1 MNKKIIVYILLV
13 VALGTGGTLMAMSG
27 KDAVSVA
34 AQQKNTLLAADT
46 VNVAFQGVGGRVNTI
61 EVKEEQQVKKGD
73 VLMTLDPVDLNLQ
86 IEKLKTDIA
95 QADVKIKQAKDGLQN
110 QSDKITASE
119 KQGELDIQAAQA
131 GESLLNQGTRA
142 EDIQRQRLAIEAAQQ
157 SLDAALTGVETAK
170 TNAEIAQK
178 TVASRQEALD
188 LAKVNYNRVQ
198 TLYNAGAG
206 TKAELD
212 NAKNQ
217 LDNAQIALDTAKD
230 QVEIANNQI
239 TAASKQSDITKNG
252 IAQQQTALDK
262 MEAGATAEERQQAR
276 IKTEKAKEALN
287 QTSQTRKDVKNSE
300 YNVDLLAQQKQALIV
315 QLKTLELQRGRMVLK
330 ASTDGKV
337 SRIVPKMGEIVATG
351 ATGVVI
357 ENNQLYYDIYVDED
371 SISQFKAG
379 GKVTSHVVA
388 LDKDIQGKVRYIT
401 SAPQYTNMRMS
412 RDKGLSD
419 ISSFQVRVDVPRTTE
434 LLPGM
439 TVEVVTK

>member
-1 MNKKIIVYILLV
+1 MNKKVIVYVLLV

-27 KDAVSVA
+27 KDAVSMA
-34 AQQKNTLLAADT
+34 AQQKNTLLTADT

-73 VLMTLDPVDLNLQ
+73 VLMTLDPVDLDLQ

-110 QSDKITASE
+110 QSEKISTSE
-119 KQGELDIQAAQA
+119 KQGQLDIQAAQA

-142 EDIQRQRLAIEAAQQ
+142 EDILRQKLAIEAAQQ

-170 TNAEIAQK
+170 RNAEIAQK
-178 TVASRQEALD
+178 TVSSRQQALD
-188 LAKVNYNRVQ
+188 LANVNYNRIKA
-198 TLYNAGAG
+198 LYDAGAG

-217 LDNAQIALDTAKD
+217 LDNAQIALDTATD
-230 QVEIANNQI
+230 QVEIAKNQI
-239 TAASKQSDITKNG
+239 IAASKQSDIAKNG

-276 IKTEKAKEALN
+276 IKTEKAKEALT

-300 YNVDLLAQQKQALIV
+300 YNVDLLAQQKQALSV

-330 ASTDGKV
+330 ASADGKV
-337 SRIVPKMGEIVATG
+337 SRIVPKMGEIVSTG

-357 ENNQLYYDIYVDED
+357 ETNQLYYDIYVGED
-371 SISQFKAG
+371 SMSQFKAG
-379 GKVTSHVVA
+379 GNVNTHVVA
-388 LDKDIQGKVRYIT
+388 LDKDVQGKVRYIT

-419 ISSFQVRVDVPRTTE
+419 ISSFQVRVDVQRTSE

>member
-1 MNKKIIVYILLV
+1 MNKKIIVYMLLV

-27 KDAVSVA
+27 KDAVSLA
-34 AQQKNTLLAADT
+34 AAQKNTLLAADT
-46 VNVAFQGVGGRVNTI
+46 VNVAFQGVGGRVKTI
-61 EVKEEQQVKKGD
+61 EVQEEQQVKKGD
-73 VLMTLDPVDLNLQ
+73 VLMTLDPVDLDLQ

-95 QADVKIKQAKDGLQN
+95 QADMKIKQAKEGLQN
-110 QSDKITASE
+110 QFEKISSSE
-119 KQGELDIQAAQA
+119 IQGQLDIQAAQA
-131 GESLLNQGTRA
+131 GETLLNQGART
-142 EDIQRQRLAIEAAQQ
+142 EDIERQKLAIEAARQ

-170 TNAEIAQK
+170 GNAEIAKK
-178 TVASRQEALD
+178 TVASRQQALE
-188 LAKVNYNRVQ
+188 LAKVNYNRLKV
-198 TLYNAGAG
+198 LYDAGAG
-206 TKAELD
+206 SKAELD

-252 IAQQQTALDK
+252 IAQQQTVLDK
-262 MEAGATAEERQQAR
+262 LEAGATAEERQQAR

-287 QTSQTRKDVKNSE
+287 QTSQTRKDVKNSQ
-300 YNVDLLAQQKQALIV
+300 YNVDLLAQQKQAFMV
-315 QLKTLELQRGRMVLK
+315 QLKTVELQRGRMVLK

-337 SRIVPKMGEIVATG
+337 SRIVPKLGEIISTG

-357 ENNQLYYDIYVDED
+357 ETNQLYYDIYVGED

-379 GKVTSHVVA
+379 QNVISHVVA
-388 LDKDIQGKVRYIT
+388 LHKDVQGTVKYIT

-412 RDKGLSD
+412 RDKGLAD
-419 ISSFQVRVDVPRTTE
+419 ISSFQVRVNVQRTSE

>member
-1 MNKKIIVYILLV
+1 MNKKIIVYVLLV

-27 KDAVSVA
+27 KDAVSMA
-34 AQQKNTLLAADT
+34 AQQKNTLLTADT

-73 VLMTLDPVDLNLQ
+73 VLMTLDPVDLDLQ

-110 QSDKITASE
+110 QSEKISTSE
-119 KQGELDIQAAQA
+119 KQGQLDIQAAQA

-142 EDIQRQRLAIEAAQQ
+142 EDILRQKLAIEAAQQ

-170 TNAEIAQK
+170 RNAEIAQK
-178 TVASRQEALD
+178 TVSSRQQALD
-188 LAKVNYNRVQ
+188 LANVNYNRIKA
-198 TLYNAGAG
+198 LYDGGAG

-217 LDNAQIALDTAKD
+217 LDNAQIALDTATD
-230 QVEIANNQI
+230 QVEIAKNQI
-239 TAASKQSDITKNG
+239 IAASKQSDIAKNG

-276 IKTEKAKEALN
+276 IKTEKAKEALT

-300 YNVDLLAQQKQALIV
+300 YNVDLLAQQKQALSV

-330 ASTDGKV
+330 ASADGKV
-337 SRIVPKMGEIVATG
+337 SRIVPKMGEIVSTG

-357 ENNQLYYDIYVDED
+357 ETNQLYYDIYVGED
-371 SISQFKAG
+371 SMSQFKAG
-379 GKVTSHVVA
+379 GNVNTHVVA
-388 LDKDIQGKVRYIT
+388 LDKDVQGKVRYIT

-419 ISSFQVRVDVPRTTE
+419 ISSFQVRVDVQRTSE

>member
-1 MNKKIIVYILLV
+1 M
-13 VALGTGGTLMAMSG
+13 
-27 KDAVSVA
+27 
-34 AQQKNTLLAADT
+34 
-46 VNVAFQGVGGRVNTI
+46 
-61 EVKEEQQVKKGD
+61 KKGD
-73 VLMTLDPVDLNLQ
+73 VLMTLDPVDLDLQ

-110 QSDKITASE
+110 QSEKISTSE
-119 KQGELDIQAAQA
+119 KQGQLDIQAAQA

-142 EDIQRQRLAIEAAQQ
+142 EDILRQKLAIEAAQQ

-170 TNAEIAQK
+170 RNAEIAQK
-178 TVASRQEALD
+178 TVSSRQQALD
-188 LAKVNYNRVQ
+188 LANVNYNRIKA
-198 TLYNAGAG
+198 LYDAGAG

-217 LDNAQIALDTAKD
+217 LDNAQIALDTATD
-230 QVEIANNQI
+230 QVEIAKNQI
-239 TAASKQSDITKNG
+239 IAASKQSDIAKNG

-276 IKTEKAKEALN
+276 IKTEKAKEALT

-300 YNVDLLAQQKQALIV
+300 YNVDLLAQQKQALSV

-330 ASTDGKV
+330 ASADGKV
-337 SRIVPKMGEIVATG
+337 SRIVPKMGEIVSTG

-357 ENNQLYYDIYVDED
+357 ETNQLYYDIYVGED
-371 SISQFKAG
+371 SMSQFKAG
-379 GKVTSHVVA
+379 GNVNTHVVA
-388 LDKDIQGKVRYIT
+388 LDKDVQGKVRYIT

-419 ISSFQVRVDVPRTTE
+419 ISSFQVRVDVQRTSE

>member
-1 MNKKIIVYILLV
+1 MNKKIIVYVLLV

-27 KDAVSVA
+27 KDAVSMA
-34 AQQKNTLLAADT
+34 AQQKNTLLTADT

-61 EVKEEQQVKKGD
+61 EVKEEQLVKKGD
-73 VLMTLDPVDLNLQ
+73 VLMTLDPVDMDLQ

-110 QSDKITASE
+110 QTEKISSSE
-119 KQGELDIQAAQA
+119 KQGQLDIQAAQA
-131 GESLLNQGTRA
+131 GESLLNQGARA
-142 EDIQRQRLAIEAAQQ
+142 EDIQKQKLAIEAAQQ

-170 TNAEIAQK
+170 KNTEIAQK

-188 LAKVNYNRVQ
+188 LAKVNFDRIKA
-198 TLYNAGAG
+198 LYDAGAA

-217 LDNAQIALDTAKD
+217 LDNAQIAFDTAKD
-230 QVEIANNQI
+230 QVKIANNQI
-239 TAASKQSDITKNG
+239 TAASKQSEIARNG

-276 IKTEKAKEALN
+276 IKTEKAREALS

-300 YNVDLLAQQKQALIV
+300 YNVDLLAQQKQALSV

-330 ASTDGKV
+330 ATTDGKV

-357 ENNQLYYDIYVDED
+357 ETNQLYYDIYVDEE
-371 SISQFKAG
+371 SMAQFKAG
-379 GKVTSHVVA
+379 GNVTSHVVA
-388 LDKDIQGKVRYIT
+388 LNKDIQGKVRYIT
-401 SAPQYTNMRMS
+401 TAPQYTNMRMS

-419 ISSFQVRVDVPRTTE
+419 VSSFQVRVDVRRTPE

>member
-1 MNKKIIVYILLV
+1 MNKKIIVYVLLV

-27 KDAVSVA
+27 KDAVSMA
-34 AQQKNTLLAADT
+34 AQQKNTLLTADT

-73 VLMTLDPVDLNLQ
+73 VLMTLDPVDLDLQ

-110 QSDKITASE
+110 QTEKISSSE
-119 KQGELDIQAAQA
+119 KQGQLDIQAAQA
-131 GESLLNQGTRA
+131 GESLLNQGARA
-142 EDIQRQRLAIEAAQQ
+142 EDIQKQKLAIEAAQQ

-170 TNAEIAQK
+170 RNTEIAQK

-188 LAKVNYNRVQ
+188 LAKVNFDRIKA
-198 TLYNAGAG
+198 LYNAGAV

-239 TAASKQSDITKNG
+239 TAASKQSEIARNG

-276 IKTEKAKEALN
+276 IKTEKAREALS

-300 YNVDLLAQQKQALIV
+300 YNVDLLAQQKQALSV

-330 ASTDGKV
+330 ATTDGKV

-357 ENNQLYYDIYVDED
+357 ETNQLYYDIYVDED
-371 SISQFKAG
+371 SMAQFKAG
-379 GKVTSHVVA
+379 GNVTSHVVA
-388 LDKDIQGKVRYIT
+388 LNKDIQGKVRYIT

-419 ISSFQVRVDVPRTTE
+419 VSSFQVRVDVRRTPE

>member
-1 MNKKIIVYILLV
+1 MNKKIIVYMLLV

-27 KDAVSVA
+27 KDAVSLA
-34 AQQKNTLLAADT
+34 ATQKNTLLAADT
-46 VNVAFQGVGGRVNTI
+46 VNVAFQGVGGRVKTI
-61 EVKEEQQVKKGD
+61 EVQEEQQVKKGD
-73 VLMTLDPVDLNLQ
+73 VLMTLDPVDLDLQ

-95 QADVKIKQAKDGLQN
+95 QADVKIKQAKEGLQN
-110 QSDKITASE
+110 QSEKISSSE
-119 KQGELDIQAAQA
+119 IQGQLDIQAAQA
-131 GESLLNQGTRA
+131 GETLLNQGART
-142 EDIQRQRLAIEAAQQ
+142 EDIERQKLAIEAARQ

-170 TNAEIAQK
+170 GNAEIAKK
-178 TVASRQEALD
+178 TVASRQQALE
-188 LAKVNYNRVQ
+188 LAKVNYNRLKV
-198 TLYNAGAG
+198 LYDAGAG
-206 TKAELD
+206 SKAELD

-252 IAQQQTALDK
+252 IAQQQTVLDK
-262 MEAGATAEERQQAR
+262 LEAGATAEERQQAR

-287 QTSQTRKDVKNSE
+287 QTSQTRKDVKNSQ
-300 YNVDLLAQQKQALIV
+300 YNVDLLAQQKQAFMV
-315 QLKTLELQRGRMVLK
+315 QLKTVELQRGRMVLK

-337 SRIVPKMGEIVATG
+337 SRIVPKLGEIISTG

-357 ENNQLYYDIYVDED
+357 ETNQLYYDIYVGED

-379 GKVTSHVVA
+379 QNVISHVVA
-388 LDKDIQGKVRYIT
+388 LHKDVQGTVKYIT

-412 RDKGLSD
+412 RDKGLAD
-419 ISSFQVRVDVPRTTE
+419 ISSFQVRVNVQRTSE

>member
-1 MNKKIIVYILLV
+1 MNKKIIVYVLLV

-27 KDAVSVA
+27 KDAVSMA
-34 AQQKNTLLAADT
+34 AQQKNTLLTADT

-73 VLMTLDPVDLNLQ
+73 VLMTLDPVDLDLQ

-110 QSDKITASE
+110 QSEKISTSE
-119 KQGELDIQAAQA
+119 KQGQLDIQAAQA

-142 EDIQRQRLAIEAAQQ
+142 EDILRQKLAIEAAQQ

-170 TNAEIAQK
+170 RNAEIAQK
-178 TVASRQEALD
+178 TVSSRQQALD
-188 LAKVNYNRVQ
+188 LANVNYNRIKA
-198 TLYNAGAG
+198 LYDAGAG

-217 LDNAQIALDTAKD
+217 LDNAQIALDTATD
-230 QVEIANNQI
+230 QVEIAKNQI
-239 TAASKQSDITKNG
+239 IAASKQSDIAKNG

-276 IKTEKAKEALN
+276 IKTEKAKEALT

-300 YNVDLLAQQKQALIV
+300 YNVDLLAQQKQALSV

-330 ASTDGKV
+330 ASADGKV
-337 SRIVPKMGEIVATG
+337 SRIVPKMGEIVSTV

-357 ENNQLYYDIYVDED
+357 ETNQLYCDIYVGED
-371 SISQFKAG
+371 SMSQFKAG
-379 GKVTSHVVA
+379 ENVNTHVVA
-388 LDKDIQGKVRYIT
+388 LDKDVQGKVRYIT

-419 ISSFQVRVDVPRTTE
+419 ISSFQVRVDVQRTSE

>member
-1 MNKKIIVYILLV
+1 MRKSRK
-13 VALGTGGTLMAMSG
+13 
-27 KDAVSVA
+27 
-34 AQQKNTLLAADT
+34 
-46 VNVAFQGVGGRVNTI
+46 
-61 EVKEEQQVKKGD
+61 
-73 VLMTLDPVDLNLQ
+73 
-86 IEKLKTDIA
+86 
-95 QADVKIKQAKDGLQN
+95 
-110 QSDKITASE
+110 
-119 KQGELDIQAAQA
+119 
-131 GESLLNQGTRA
+131 
-142 EDIQRQRLAIEAAQQ
+142 
-157 SLDAALTGVETAK
+157 
-170 TNAEIAQK
+170 K
-178 TVASRQEALD
+178 TVASRQQALD
-188 LAKVNYNRVQ
+188 LAKVNYNRIQ
-198 TLYNAGAG
+198 ALYDAGAG

-239 TAASKQSDITKNG
+239 TAASKQSDIAKNG

-276 IKTEKAKEALN
+276 IKTEKAKEALT

-300 YNVDLLAQQKQALIV
+300 YNVDLLAQQKQALSV

-337 SRIVPKMGEIVATG
+337 ARIVPKMGEIVSTG
-351 ATGVVI
+351 ATGAVI
-357 ENNQLYYDIYVDED
+357 ETNQLYYDIYVGED

-379 GKVTSHVVA
+379 GNVTSHVVA
-388 LDKDIQGKVRYIT
+388 LDKDVQGKVRYIT

-419 ISSFQVRVDVPRTTE
+419 ISSFQVRVDVQRTSE

>member
-1 MNKKIIVYILLV
+1 MNKKIIVYVLLIA
-13 VALGTGGTLMAMSG
+13 ALGTGGTLMAMSG
-27 KDAVSVA
+27 KDAVSMA
-34 AQQKNTLLAADT
+34 AQQKNTLLTADT
-46 VNVAFQGVGGRVNTI
+46 VNVSFQGVGGRVKSI
-61 EVKEEQQVKKGD
+61 EVRENQQVKKGD
-73 VLMTLDPVDLNLQ
+73 VLMTLDPVDLDLQ

-110 QSDKITASE
+110 QSDKITDSE

-300 YNVDLLAQQKQALIV
+300 YNLDLLAQQKQALSV

-330 ASTDGKV
+330 ASTDGKI
-337 SRIVPKMGEIVATG
+337 SRVVPKMGEIVATG

>member
-110 QSDKITASE
+110 QSEKISNSE
-119 KQGELDIQAAQA
+119 KQGQLDIQAAEA
-131 GESLLNQGTRA
+131 GESLLNEGARA
-142 EDIQRQRLAIEAAQQ
+142 EDIQKQKLAIEAAQQ

-188 LAKVNYNRVQ
+188 LAKVNYNRIQ
-198 TLYNAGAG
+198 ALYAAGAG

-217 LDNAQIALDTAKD
+217 LDNAQIALAAAKD
-230 QVEIANNQI
+230 QVAIANNQI
-239 TAASKQSDITKNG
+239 TAASKQSDIAQNG
-252 IAQQQTALDK
+252 IAQQQTALEK

-287 QTSQTRKDVKNSE
+287 QTSQTRRDVKNSE
-300 YNVDLLAQQKQALIV
+300 YNVDLLAQQKQALSV
-315 QLKTLELQRGRMVLK
+315 QLKTLELQRGRMVLR

-379 GKVTSHVVA
+379 EKVTSHVVA

-419 ISSFQVRVDVPRTTE
+419 ISSFQVRVDVPRTSE

>member
-1 MNKKIIVYILLV
+1 MNKKIIVYVILV
-13 VALGTGGTLMAMSG
+13 AALGTGGTLMAMSG
-27 KDAVSVA
+27 KDAVSMA
-34 AQQKNTLLAADT
+34 ATQKNTLLTADT
-46 VNVAFQGVGGRVNTI
+46 VNAAFQGVGGRVNTI

-73 VLMTLDPVDLNLQ
+73 VLMTLDPVDLDLQ

-95 QADVKIKQAKDGLQN
+95 QADVKIKQAEDGLQN
-110 QSDKITASE
+110 QSEKISTSE
-119 KQGELDIQAAQA
+119 KQGQLDIQAAQA

-142 EDIQRQRLAIEAAQQ
+142 EDIQKQKLAIEAAQQ
-157 SLDAALTGVETAK
+157 SLDASLTGVETAK
-170 TNAEIAQK
+170 RNAEIAQK
-178 TVASRQEALD
+178 TVTSRQQALE
-188 LAKVNYNRVQ
+188 LAKVNYNRIKA
-198 TLYNAGAG
+198 LYDAGAG

-217 LDNAQIALDTAKD
+217 LDSAQIALDTARD

-239 TAASKQSDITKNG
+239 TAASKQSDIAKNS
-252 IAQQQTALDK
+252 IAQQQTALEK
-262 MEAGATAEERQQAR
+262 MEAGATAEEREQAR
-276 IKTEKAKEALN
+276 IKTEKAKEALT

-300 YNVDLLAQQKQALIV
+300 YNVDLLAQQKQALTV
-315 QLKTLELQRGRMVLK
+315 QLKTLELQRGRTVLK
-330 ASTDGKV
+330 ASADGKV

-357 ENNQLYYDIYVDED
+357 ETNQLYYDIYVDED

-379 GKVTSHVVA
+379 ENVASHVVA
-388 LDKDIQGKVRYIT
+388 LDKNIQGKVRYVT

-412 RDKGLSD
+412 RDKGSSD
-419 ISSFQVRVDVPRTTE
+419 ISSFQVRVDVQRTSE

>member
-1 MNKKIIVYILLV
+1 MNKKIIVYVLLV

-27 KDAVSVA
+27 KDAVSMA
-34 AQQKNTLLAADT
+34 AQQKNTLLTADT

-73 VLMTLDPVDLNLQ
+73 VLMTLDPVDLDLQ

-110 QSDKITASE
+110 QSEKISTSE
-119 KQGELDIQAAQA
+119 KQGQLDIQAAQA

-142 EDIQRQRLAIEAAQQ
+142 EDILRQKLAIEAAQQ

-170 TNAEIAQK
+170 RNAEIAQK
-178 TVASRQEALD
+178 TVSSRQQALD
-188 LAKVNYNRVQ
+188 LANVNYNRIKA
-198 TLYNAGAG
+198 LYDAGAG

-230 QVEIANNQI
+230 QVEIAKNQI
-239 TAASKQSDITKNG
+239 IAASKQSDIAKNG

-276 IKTEKAKEALN
+276 IKTEKAKEALT

-300 YNVDLLAQQKQALIV
+300 YNVDLLAQQKQALSV

-330 ASTDGKV
+330 ASADGKV
-337 SRIVPKMGEIVATG
+337 SRIVPKMGEIVSTG
-351 ATGVVI
+351 ATGAVI
-357 ENNQLYYDIYVDED
+357 ETNQLYYDIYVGED
-371 SISQFKAG
+371 SMSQFKAG
-379 GKVTSHVVA
+379 GNVTSHVVA
-388 LDKDIQGKVRYIT
+388 LDKDVQGKVRYIT

-419 ISSFQVRVDVPRTTE
+419 ISSFQVRVDVQRTSE

>member
-1 MNKKIIVYILLV
+1 M
-13 VALGTGGTLMAMSG
+13 
-27 KDAVSVA
+27 
-34 AQQKNTLLAADT
+34 
-46 VNVAFQGVGGRVNTI
+46 NTI